1 MSKILCLDMDAY
13 FASVEIASNPNLKN
27 KPIGV
32 IGSADRTVVTTAS
45 YEARK
50 YGVKTGMPKF
60 MAQKL
65 CPHIEFI
72 VGNFKKYSYISSQIH
87 EFLKT
92 ITYKVE
98 MYSIDEAFMDISDVP
113 IPPKDLG
120 YIIKSHIKEK
130 FGITCTVGIGKSKLL
145 AKMATEINKPDGL
158 NIIRDEDA
166 CAFLDTFNL
175 NDIWGIGRKLTKKL
189 NSLGI
194 FNTKDIRKL
203 NKDFFIKTFGKNGEK
218 IYSMAFGE
226 YEEGIKYE
234 EDPVKSIGH
243 SITLPKDTFDRKTLN
258 SYILQLSDM
267 VSFRARK
274 AQVAGKTITFHLRY
288 SDLTKFSKMHTIS
301 YFTSATHQIFE
312 VAKYISKDID
322 LTKGVRHVGI
332 SLGNL
337 IYPCGS
343 VNDIFSKK
351 WENVYSAIDRI
362 NNKYGNLTITFANV
376 LNCQRL
382 SSNTLHP
389 WQKL

>member
-13 FASVEIASNPNLKN
+13 FASVEIASNPKLKN
-27 KPIGV
+27 KPIGIV
-32 IGSADRTVVTTAS
+32 GSADRTVVTTAS

-65 CPHIEFI
+65 CPHIKFI
-72 VGNFKKYSYISSQIH
+72 VGNFKKYLYISTQIH

-98 MYSIDEAFMDISDVP
+98 MYSIDEAFIDISDVAVT
-113 IPPKDLG
+113 PKDLG
-120 YIIKSHIKEK
+120 YLIKSHIKNN
-130 FGITCTVGIGKSKLL
+130 FGITCTVGVGKSKLV

-158 NIIRDEDA
+158 NIINDEDVY
-166 CAFLDTFNL
+166 AFLDTFSL
-175 NDIWGIGRKLTKKL
+175 NDIWGIGKKLTKKL

-194 FNTKDIRKL
+194 YSTKDIRKL

-218 IYSMAFGE
+218 IYGMAFGE
-226 YEEGIKYE
+226 YPEGVKYE
-234 EDPVKSIGH
+234 DEPIKSIGH
-243 SITLPKDTFDRKTLN
+243 SITLPKDTFDRKLLD

-274 AQVAGKTITFHLRY
+274 AHIAGKTITFHLRY
-288 SDLTKFSKMHTIS
+288 SDMTKFSKMHTIG
-301 YFTSATHQIFE
+301 YPTSATHQIYE
-312 VAKYISKDID
+312 IAKHISKDID
-322 LTKGVRHVGI
+322 MTKGVRHVGV

-337 IYPCGS
+337 IYSCGS
-343 VNDIFSKK
+343 INDIFSKK
-351 WENVYSAIDRI
+351 WENVYSAIDSI
-362 NNKYGNLTITFANV
+362 NHKYGNLTITFANV